1 MKGSFAKCLT
11 KNLNSF
17 WVDENIDDGQFR
29 HLSNQELEQF
39 LVDKSFDEG
48 QFCQMSNQELEQ
60 FWWTNTSML
69 KLSNK
74 T

>member
-1 MKGSFAKCLT
+1 MKGS
-11 KNLNSF
+11 
-17 WVDENIDDGQFR
+17 V
-29 HLSNQELEQF
+29 
-39 LVDKSFDEG
+39 
-48 QFCQMSNQELEQ
+48 CQMSNQELEQ